1 MYPEMRNSMKKILKI
16 KNRFIVLSGILM
28 FTLSAFAICKETMS
42 VRAAIETDTT
52 QSQSSEL
59 KLNMSKESGCYDD
72 AFTLYIECDKAKAI
86 YYTTDGS
93 NPVTS
98 STRKKYMSG
107 IEISDRKNDE
117 NVLSAAEPSLFDA
130 AYAVYD
136 SKSKTF
142 TDSQTAPSKDEVD
155 KASVIKATAVD
166 DKGLY
171 TDVVTNTYFIGDMT
185 KHIEGI
191 KESCEKAGVTLS
203 VMSISMD
210 YSDLFDYEKGIYVKG
225 KIFDDALAAYT
236 GNIGWNAANV
246 ARGLDANYK
255 QRGSDWE
262 RSAHIDYLESDGN
275 TTKCLYKQDCGIR
288 IQGNYSRSDLQKGFR
303 LIAKKKYGKETFEY
317 PFFGEDSK
325 DDNGNTVSKFKKLV
339 LRNGGNGAF
348 LTKYAVE
355 YWQSLFNQL

>member
-1 MYPEMRNSMKKILKI
+1 MKKILKI

-28 FTLSAFAICKETMS
+28 FTLSAFALCKETMS
-42 VRAAIETDTT
+42 VWAAIETDTT

-72 AFTLYIECDKAKAI
+72 AFTIYIECDKAKAI

-98 STRKKYMSG
+98 STRKEYISG

-117 NVLSAAEPSLFDA
+117 NVLSVAEPSLFDA

-185 KHIEGI
+185 KRFW
-191 KESCEKAGVTLS
+191 K
-203 VMSISMD
+203 IS
-210 YSDLFDYEKGIYVKG
+210 
-225 KIFDDALAAYT
+225 
-236 GNIGWNAANV
+236 
-246 ARGLDANYK
+246 
-255 QRGSDWE
+255 
-262 RSAHIDYLESDGN
+262 
-275 TTKCLYKQDCGIR
+275 
-288 IQGNYSRSDLQKGFR
+288 
-303 LIAKKKYGKETFEY
+303 
-317 PFFGEDSK
+317 
-325 DDNGNTVSKFKKLV
+325 
-339 LRNGGNGAF
+339 
-348 LTKYAVE
+348 
-355 YWQSLFNQL
+355 